1 MNDAEIFER
10 LVRVSL
16 AAGIEHI
23 CLCDFRAYYGVLL
36 GRNIALG
43 MRLSLGYMNYT
54 LAHELAHVFLH
65 YDKGDTMKSDLHD
78 DYEEQADRA
87 ARLLLCAVSG
97 MSREEVDH
105 YVREKKGF
113 LPTAG

>member
-10 LVRVSL
+10 LINVATSAGVRK
-16 AAGIEHI
+16 I

-54 LAHELAHVFLH
+54 LAHELAHAFLH
-65 YDKGDTMKSDLHD
+65 YDKGDIMKSDQHD